1 MASLATDDKAN
12 ENVTTTEAT
21 TTDTPA
27 STTTTTTTNTTNKK
41 KRKKKKKKK
50 KTTSINNNADNNNNN
65 NNNNDKQ
72 LVAKTNNNATTNRS
86 GKTVDP
92 IAAAL
97 GNMNLSEAEKRKMF
111 QAMFGR
117 SKTKG
122 PAAVEA
128 AKNKS
133 HKFWDTQP
141 VPKLDEDTS
150 KVEGSGGPVH
160 PLKTPDDISPDP
172 LKLPTGFEWVS
183 IDVTQDDQI
192 DEIYTLLYQNYVED
206 DDNMFRFDY
215 SKPFLKW
222 ALQPPGYF
230 PEWHVGVR
238 QSNSGKLRAL
248 ITGIPVHVA
257 VHGISPKVMCEINFL
272 CVHKKLRS
280 KRVAPVLIQEVTR
293 RVNRRDIWQAVYTA
307 GVVLPKPVAH
317 ARYWHRSINP
327 QKLIAVE
334 FSRLQPRMTMN
345 RTVRLYR
352 LPDHPS
358 TPGLRPMTMKD
369 VPSARK
375 LLANYLKKF
384 KLHIVFDTDEEFAHW
399 MLPREG
405 VVSSYVVSDDEG
417 EVTDLCSYYHLNSTI
432 IGNDKYKTLFAA
444 YSFYNV
450 ANTVSLTAL
459 MKDLL
464 ILSKKTNVDVFNVL
478 DVMENEQFLKKGP
491 DSLKFGIGDGYLQYY
506 LYNWRCPQIEPQG
519 LGIVLL

>member
-1 MASLATDDKAN
+1 
-12 ENVTTTEAT
+12 
-21 TTDTPA
+21 
-27 STTTTTTTNTTNKK
+27 
-41 KRKKKKKKK
+41 
-50 KTTSINNNADNNNNN
+50 
-65 NNNNDKQ
+65 
-72 LVAKTNNNATTNRS
+72 
-86 GKTVDP
+86 
-92 IAAAL
+92 
-97 GNMNLSEAEKRKMF
+97 MF
-111 QAMFGR
+111 QAMFGKR
-117 SKTKG
+117 GMKG
-122 PAAVEA
+122 PAAAEA

-141 VPKLDEDTS
+141 VPKLSEDLS
-150 KVEGSGGPVH
+150 ELEGTGGPVH

-172 LKLPTGFEWVS
+172 LKLPGGFEWVS
-183 IDVTQDDQI
+183 IDVTKDEEI

-222 ALQPPGYF
+222 ALTPPGFF

-238 QSNSGKLRAL
+238 QTNSGKLRAL

-257 VHGISPKVMCEINFL
+257 VHGTPAKLMCEINFL

-345 RTVRLYR
+345 RTIRLYR
-352 LPDHPS
+352 LPDQPF
-358 TPGLRPMTMKD
+358 TPGLRPMTRAD

-375 LLANYLKKF
+375 LLAGYLKQF

-399 MLPREG
+399 MLPRDG
-405 VVSSYVVSDDEG
+405 VVSSYVVSNEKG

-432 IGNDKYKTLFAA
+432 IGNDKYKTLYAA

-478 DVMENEQFLKKGP
+478 DVMENEQFLK
-491 DSLKFGIGDGYLQYY
+491 DLKFGIGDGYLQYY
-506 LYNWRCPQIEPQG
+506 LYNWRCPQVEPKG